1 MGTKLT
7 KNYRVGNKQNTEF
20 DFSKVEGI
28 HPLTAV
34 LQKKRVQQLIE
45 HSTSHQLL
53 CYVDSF
59 ELRIPLLRKAAKR

>member
-28 HPLTAV
+28 HPLTPS
-34 LQKKRVQQLIE
+34 E
-45 HSTSHQLL
+45 
-53 CYVDSF
+53 VD
-59 ELRIPLLRKAAKR
+59 EKVP

>member
-34 LQKKRVQQLIE
+34 LQKSGFSSYTKV
-45 HSTSHQLL
+45 
-53 CYVDSF
+53 
-59 ELRIPLLRKAAKR
+59 K

>member
-34 LQKKRVQQLIE
+34 LQKKAGSAVN
-45 HSTSHQLL
+45 
-53 CYVDSF
+53 
-59 ELRIPLLRKAAKR
+59 